1 MRAKRLLRIGAALLG
16 AVALTVGGLAA
27 LDRMFPLDLSRYAD
41 RSVEL
46 RDAQGVTLNV
56 ALTDDGKYRLA
67 ATPENVS
74 PRYLAML
81 LAKEDR
87 RFWHHPGVDP
97 LAVLRATGQLAIHG
111 HVVSGGSTLTM
122 QVARLLMPHPHS
134 FGGKLIEAARAL
146 QLELH
151 YSKRE
156 ILAMYLTLAPY
167 GGNLEGVRAASL
179 SYFQH
184 EPDKLSDAEAALL
197 VALPQSPTH
206 LRPDRHPS
214 RALAAATRVLDR
226 TGPEAST
233 AIAFVRNPLPALAPH
248 LAERLALQPSPIQT
262 TLDGNLQRSV
272 EALAVREQPWLGG
285 EADVAALVVR
295 NSDRTVLVYLGSG
308 DYFGSFGMV
317 DMVRARRSP
326 GSALKPFIYG
336 LGFDDAVILPDTLI
350 DDVPLRIGN
359 YAPRNFDRD
368 FHGTVTA
375 RQALQQSYNLPAV
388 AILDRVGPARL
399 VARLTQSGA
408 TIALPRGDG
417 GPGLPVAL
425 GGLAIS
431 LEDMTK
437 LYVGLA
443 NDGQVAP
450 LRFMRSDP
458 LGADTA
464 LMTAASA
471 QEIGDILRET
481 PRPEGVA
488 PAQPRSIAYK
498 TGTSYGFRD
507 AWALGYSDRYTV
519 AVWVGRAEG
528 TPRPGAFGINTA
540 APLLFKIFDL
550 LPPEPPHVSHRPRE
564 PVDPTHLA
572 PSLRHFQPLDAPPL
586 MSGPAPPRIVY
597 PPAGATIDVAQEEG
611 KPLPIAL
618 EVSGGKPPYR
628 WMVDGVP
635 LPVPPIGAVMSWTP
649 DGPGFARLSVMDA
662 DSRVASEQL
671 RLE

>member
-1 MRAKRLLRIGAALLG
+1 MRAKRVVRAGAVLLG
-16 AVALTVGGLAA
+16 AVVLAAGALGA
-27 LDRMFPLDLSRYAD
+27 LDRMFPPDLSRYAD

-46 RDAQGVTLNV
+46 RDAQDVTLNV
-56 ALTDDGKYRLA
+56 ALTDDGKYRLGA
-67 ATPENVS
+67 MPDNVS
-74 PRYLAML
+74 QRYLAML

-97 LAVLRATGQLAIHG
+97 LAILRAIGQLVMHG

-122 QVARLLMPHPHS
+122 QVARLLMPHRHD
-134 FGGKLIEAARAL
+134 FVGKLIEAARAM

-151 YSKRE
+151 YGKRD
-156 ILAMYLTLAPY
+156 ILAMYLTLAPF

-206 LRPDRHPS
+206 LRPDRHPA
-214 RALAAATRVLDR
+214 RALAAATHVLDH

-233 AIAFVRNPLPALAPH
+233 AVAFTRHPLPALAPH
-248 LAERLALQPSPIQT
+248 LAERLALQPSPIET
-262 TLDGNLQRSV
+262 TLDAGLQKSV
-272 EALAVREQPWLGG
+272 ETLAVRERPWLGG
-285 EADVAALVVR
+285 DADVAVLVVR
-295 NSDRTVLVYLGSG
+295 HGDRAVLAYLGSS
-308 DYFGSFGMV
+308 DYFGSGGMV

-336 LGFDDAVILPDTLI
+336 LAFDDAVILPETLI

-388 AILDRVGPARL
+388 EISDRVGPARM
-399 VARLTQSGA
+399 VASLTQSGA
-408 TIALPRGDG
+408 TIALPRSDS

-443 NDGQVAP
+443 EDGQVAP
-450 LRFMRSDP
+450 LRLLRGDP
-458 LGADTA
+458 LAPATA
-464 LMTAASA
+464 LMTASSA
-471 QEIGDILRET
+471 QEIGDILRDT

-488 PAQPRSIAYK
+488 PSQPRAVAYK

-540 APLLFKIFDL
+540 APLLFKLFDL
-550 LPPEPPHVSHRPRE
+550 LPQEPPHVSHRPRQ
-564 PVDPTHLA
+564 PVDVAHLA
-572 PSLRHFQPLDAPPL
+572 PSLRHFVPADAPL
-586 MSGPAPPRIVY
+586 LSGAGGPRIVY
-597 PPAGATIDVAQEEG
+597 PPAGAAIDVTQEDG
-611 KPLPIAL
+611 KPLPVAL

-628 WMVDGVP
+628 WMVDGMP
-635 LPVPPIGAVMSWTP
+635 LPVPPIGAVMSWAP

-662 DSRVASEQL
+662 DSHVTSEEL

>member
-1 MRAKRLLRIGAALLG
+1 MRVKPLLRAG
-16 AVALTVGGLAA
+16 AVALGTLALTVGALAA
-27 LDRMFPLDLSRYAD
+27 LDRIFPPDLARYAD

-46 RDAQGVTLNV
+46 RDAQGATLNV
-56 ALTDDGKYRLA
+56 ALTDDGKWRLA
-67 ATPENVS
+67 ATPEEVS
-74 PRYLAML
+74 QRYLAML
-81 LAKEDR
+81 LAKEDH

-97 LAVLRATGQLAIHG
+97 LAALRAVAQLATHRRII
-111 HVVSGGSTLTM
+111 SGGSTLTM
-122 QVARLLMPHPHS
+122 QVARLLMPHRHD
-134 FGGKLIEAARAL
+134 FGGKLIEGARAL

-151 YSKRE
+151 YSKRD
-156 ILAMYLTLAPY
+156 ILAMYLTLAPF
-167 GGNLEGVRAASL
+167 GGNLEGVRAAAL

-184 EPDKLSDAEAALL
+184 EPDKLGDAEAALL

-206 LRPDRHPS
+206 LRPDRHPA
-214 RALAAATRVLDR
+214 RALAAATQVLNR
-226 TGPEAST
+226 TGPEASAAAVFT
-233 AIAFVRNPLPALAPH
+233 RHPLPALAPH
-248 LAERLALQPSPIQT
+248 LAERLALQPGPIQT
-262 TLDGNLQRSV
+262 TLDAGLQRSV
-272 EALAVREQPWLGG
+272 EALAAREQPWLGD
-285 EADVAALVVR
+285 EADVAVLVVR
-295 NSDRTVLVYLGSG
+295 NGERAVLAYLGSS
-308 DYFGSFGMV
+308 DFLGSGGMV

-388 AILDRVGPARL
+388 QILDRIGPARL
-399 VARLTQSGA
+399 VASLTQSGA
-408 TIALPRGDG
+408 TIALPASDN

-443 NDGQVAP
+443 QGGQVGP
-450 LRFMRSDP
+450 LRLLRSDP
-458 LGADTA
+458 LAPTTA
-464 LMTAASA
+464 LMTASSA
-471 QEIGDILRET
+471 REIGDILRDT

-488 PAQPRSIAYK
+488 PAQPRGLAYK

-550 LPPEPPHVSHRPRE
+550 LPQEPPHVAHRSRE
-564 PVDPTHLA
+564 SVDASHLA
-572 PSLRHFQPLDAPPL
+572 LSLRHFVAADAPAL
-586 MSGPAPPRIVY
+586 SSSAAPRIVY
-597 PPAGATIDVAQEEG
+597 PPAGATIALAREDG
-611 KPLPIAL
+611 RLSPIAL
-618 EVSGGKPPYR
+618 EASGGRPPYR
-628 WMVDGVP
+628 WVVNGMP
-635 LPVPPIGAVMSWTP
+635 LPVPPIGAVIAWTP
-649 DGPGFARLSVMDA
+649 DGPGFAKLSVMDA
-662 DSRVASEQL
+662 DSRVVSEDL

>member
-1 MRAKRLLRIGAALLG
+1 MRGKAILRVGVVLLG
-16 AVALTVGGLAA
+16 AAVLAAGALAA
-27 LDRMFPLDLSRYAD
+27 LDRMFPPDLSRYAD
-41 RSVEL
+41 RSAEL
-46 RDAQGVTLNV
+46 RDAHGATLNV
-56 ALTDDGKYRLA
+56 ALASDGKWRLA
-67 ATPENVS
+67 ATADNVS
-74 PRYLAML
+74 ARYLAML
-81 LAKEDR
+81 IAKEDR

-97 LAVLRATGQLAIHG
+97 FAALRAVGQLLTHG

-122 QVARLLMPHPHS
+122 QVARLLMPHRHD
-134 FGGKLIEAARAL
+134 FVGKLIEAARAM

-156 ILAMYLTLAPY
+156 ILAMYLTLAPF

-184 EPDKLSDAEAALL
+184 EPDRLSDAEAALL
-197 VALPQSPTH
+197 VALPQSPTR
-206 LRPDRHPS
+206 LRPDRHPA
-214 RALAAATRVLDR
+214 RALAAVTHVLDR
-226 TGPEAST
+226 TGPEESNAV
-233 AIAFVRNPLPALAPH
+233 AFTRHPLPALAPH
-248 LAERLALQPSPIQT
+248 LAQRLALQPSPIET
-262 TLDGNLQRSV
+262 TLDAGLQKSV
-272 EALAVREQPWLGG
+272 EGLATREQPWLGSD
-285 EADVAALVVR
+285 ADVAVLVVR
-295 NSDRTVLVYLGSG
+295 NSDRAVLAYLGSG

-336 LGFDDAVILPDTLI
+336 LAFDDAVILPDTLI

-388 AILDRVGPARL
+388 EILDRVSPARM
-399 VARLTQSGA
+399 VASLTQSGA
-408 TIALPRGDG
+408 TIALPRSDS

-437 LYVGLA
+437 LYIGLA
-443 NDGQVAP
+443 ADGQVGP
-450 LRFMRSDP
+450 LRLLRSDP
-458 LGADTA
+458 LAPTTA
-464 LMTAASA
+464 LMTASSA
-471 QEIGDILRET
+471 QEIGDILRDT

-488 PAQPRSIAYK
+488 PSQPRAIAYK

-507 AWALGYSDRYTV
+507 AWALGYSDRYTI

-550 LPPEPPHVSHRPRE
+550 LPQEPPHVSHRPRE
-564 PVDPTHLA
+564 PVDATHLA
-572 PSLRHFQPLDAPPL
+572 PSLRHFAPADAPL
-586 MSGPAPPRIVY
+586 LSGPAAPRIVY
-597 PPAGATIDVAQEEG
+597 PPAGATIDVAGEEG

-635 LPVPPIGAVMSWTP
+635 LPVPPIGAVMSWIP

-662 DSRVASEQL
+662 DSHVTSEDL

>member
-1 MRAKRLLRIGAALLG
+1 M
-16 AVALTVGGLAA
+16 
-27 LDRMFPLDLSRYAD
+27 
-41 RSVEL
+41 
-46 RDAQGVTLNV
+46 
-56 ALTDDGKYRLA
+56 
-67 ATPENVS
+67 PENVS
-74 PRYLAML
+74 QRYLAML

-97 LAVLRATGQLAIHG
+97 LAALRALGQLATHG
-111 HVVSGGSTLTM
+111 DVVSGGSTLTM
-122 QVARLLMPHPHS
+122 QVARLLMPHRHD
-134 FGGKLIEAARAL
+134 FAGKLIEAARAM

-151 YSKRE
+151 YGKRD
-156 ILAMYLTLAPY
+156 ILAIYLTLAPF

-206 LRPDRHPS
+206 LRPDRHPA
-214 RALAAATRVLDR
+214 RALAAATHVLDR
-226 TGPEAST
+226 TGPEAT
-233 AIAFVRNPLPALAPH
+233 IAVAFTRHPLPALAAH
-248 LAERLALQPSPIQT
+248 LAERLALQPSPIAT
-262 TLDGNLQRSV
+262 TLDAGLQKSV
-272 EALAVREQPWLGG
+272 EALATREQPWLGG
-285 EADVAALVVR
+285 DAEVAALLVR
-295 NSDRTVLVYLGSG
+295 NADRAVLAYLGSS
-308 DYFGSFGMV
+308 DYFGRGGMV

-388 AILDRVGPARL
+388 QILDRVGPARL
-399 VARLTQSGA
+399 VASLTQSGA
-408 TIALPRGDG
+408 TIALPTSDN

-443 NDGQVAP
+443 QDGQVGP
-450 LRFMRSDP
+450 LRLLRSDP
-458 LGADTA
+458 LAPTTA
-464 LMTAASA
+464 LMTASSA
-471 QEIGDILRET
+471 RDIGDILRDT

-488 PAQPRSIAYK
+488 PSQPRAIAYK

-550 LPPEPPHVSHRPRE
+550 LPQEPPHVTHHSRE
-564 PVDPTHLA
+564 PVARLHLA
-572 PSLRHFQPLDAPPL
+572 PSLRHFVPADAPPL
-586 MSGPAPPRIVY
+586 SGPAAPRIVY
-597 PPAGATIDVAQEEG
+597 PPAGATIDLAREDG
-611 KPLPIAL
+611 RPLPIAL
-618 EVSGGKPPYR
+618 EASGGKPPYR
-628 WMVDGVP
+628 WMVDGMP
-635 LPVPPIGAVMSWTP
+635 LPAPLIGAVMSWTP
-649 DGPGFARLSVMDA
+649 AGPGFARLSVMDA
-662 DSRVASEQL
+662 NSKVISEDL

>member
-1 MRAKRLLRIGAALLG
+1 MRVKPLLRAALALLG
-16 AVALTVGGLAA
+16 TAGLAAGALAA
-27 LDRMFPLDLSRYAD
+27 LDRMFPPDLSRYAC

-46 RDAQGVTLNV
+46 RDAQGITLNV
-56 ALTDDGKYRLA
+56 ALTSDGKWRLST
-67 ATPENVS
+67 TPENVS
-74 PRYLAML
+74 QRYLAML

-87 RFWHHPGVDP
+87 RFWYHPGIDP
-97 LAVLRATGQLAIHG
+97 LAALRAVGQLATHG
-111 HVVSGGSTLTM
+111 HAVSGGSTLTM
-122 QVARLLMPHPHS
+122 QVARLLMPHRHN
-134 FGGKLIEAARAL
+134 FAGKLIEAARAM

-151 YSKRE
+151 YGKRE
-156 ILAMYLTLAPY
+156 MLAMYLTLAPF
-167 GGNLEGVRAASL
+167 GGNIEGVRAASL

-206 LRPDRHPS
+206 LRPDRHPA
-214 RALAAATRVLDR
+214 RALAAARHVLDR
-226 TGPEAST
+226 TGPEASR
-233 AIAFVRNPLPALAPH
+233 AVAFTRHPLPALAPH
-248 LAERLALQPSPIQT
+248 LAERLALQSSPVET
-262 TLDGNLQRSV
+262 TLDGGLQKSV
-272 EALAVREQPWLGG
+272 EALATREQPWLGG
-285 EADVAALVVR
+285 DADVAALVVR
-295 NSDRTVLVYLGSG
+295 NSDRAVLAYLGSA
-308 DYFGSFGMV
+308 DYFGGGGMV

-399 VARLTQSGA
+399 LATLTQSGA
-408 TIALPRGDG
+408 TIALPRGDAAA
-417 GPGLPVAL
+417 GLPVAL

-443 NDGQVAP
+443 ADGQVGP
-450 LRFMRSDP
+450 LRLLRSDP
-458 LGADTA
+458 LAPSTA
-464 LMTAASA
+464 LMTASSA
-471 QEIGDILRET
+471 QEIGDILRDT

-488 PAQPRSIAYK
+488 PSQPRAVAYK

-540 APLLFKIFDL
+540 APLLFKLFDL
-550 LPPEPPHVSHRPRE
+550 LPQEPPHVTHRLRQPLD
-564 PVDPTHLA
+564 VAHLA
-572 PSLRHFQPLDAPPL
+572 PSLRHFVPGNAPLL
-586 MSGPAPPRIVY
+586 GGPAAPRIIY
-597 PPAGATIDVAQEEG
+597 PPAGARIDVTRENER
-611 KPLPIAL
+611 PLPIAL
-618 EVSGGKPPYR
+618 EASGGKPPYR
-628 WMVDGVP
+628 WMIDGVP
-635 LPVPPIGAVMSWTP
+635 LPLPPIGAVMSWIP

-662 DSRVASEQL
+662 DSNVTSEDL

>member
-1 MRAKRLLRIGAALLG
+1 MRGKRLLRLG
-16 AVALTVGGLAA
+16 AVLLGVAAVAAGALAA
-27 LDRMFPLDLSRYAD
+27 LDRLFPPDLSRYAE

-56 ALTDDGKYRLA
+56 ALTGDGKWRLA
-67 ATPENVS
+67 ATPDHVS
-74 PRYLAML
+74 RRYLAML

-97 LAVLRATGQLAIHG
+97 FAVARAIGQLVAHG

-122 QVARLLMPHPHS
+122 QVARLLMPHRHD
-134 FGGKLIEAARAL
+134 FAGKLIEAARAV

-151 YSKRE
+151 YGKRE
-156 ILAMYLTLAPY
+156 ILAMYLTLAPF

-197 VALPQSPTH
+197 VALPQSPTR
-206 LRPDRHPS
+206 LRPDRHPV
-214 RALAAATRVLDR
+214 RALAAAKHVLDH

-233 AIAFVRNPLPALAPH
+233 AIAFTRHALPALAPH
-248 LAERLALQPSPIQT
+248 LAQRLALQPSPIET
-262 TLDGNLQRSV
+262 TLDAGLQKSV
-272 EALAVREQPWLGG
+272 EALATREQPWLGG
-285 EADVAALVVR
+285 DADVAVLVVR
-295 NSDRTVLVYLGSG
+295 NGDRAVLAYLGSG
-308 DYFGSFGMV
+308 DYFGSGGMV

-336 LGFDDAVILPDTLI
+336 LAFDDAVILPDTLI
-350 DDVPLRIGN
+350 DDLPLRIGN

-388 AILDRVGPARL
+388 AILDRVGPARF
-399 VARLTQSGA
+399 VADLTQSGA
-408 TIALPRGDG
+408 AIALPRSDSS
-417 GPGLPVAL
+417 PGLPVAL

-431 LEDMTK
+431 LEDMAK

-443 NDGQVAP
+443 ADGQVGP
-450 LRFMRSDP
+450 LRLLRSDP
-458 LGADTA
+458 LAPTAA
-464 LMTAASA
+464 LMTASSA
-471 QEIGDILRET
+471 QEIGDILRDT

-488 PAQPRSIAYK
+488 PSQPRAIAYK

-507 AWALGYSDRYTV
+507 AWALGYSDRYTI

-550 LPPEPPHVSHRPRE
+550 LPQEPPHVSHRPRA
-564 PVDPTHLA
+564 PVDATHLA
-572 PSLRHFQPLDAPPL
+572 PGLRHFAPADAPL
-586 MSGPAPPRIVY
+586 LSGPAAPRIVY

-628 WMVDGVP
+628 WIVDGVP

-662 DSRVASEQL
+662 DSRVTSEEL

>member
-1 MRAKRLLRIGAALLG
+1 MRAKTFLRIGAVLLG
-16 AVALTVGGLAA
+16 TAAVVSGALAA
-27 LDRMFPLDLSRYAD
+27 LDRLFPPDLSRYAD

-46 RDAQGVTLNV
+46 RDAQGITLNV
-56 ALTDDGKYRLA
+56 ARTDDDKYRLA
-67 ATPENVS
+67 ATPDNVS
-74 PRYLAML
+74 QRYIAML

-97 LAVLRATGQLAIHG
+97 FAVLRAVGQLLTHG
-111 HVVSGGSTLTM
+111 HIVSGGSTITM
-122 QVARLLMPHPHS
+122 QVARLLMPHRHD
-134 FGGKLIEAARAL
+134 FAGKLIEAARAM
-146 QLELH
+146 QLEAH

-156 ILAMYLTLAPY
+156 ILAMYLTLAPF

-206 LRPDRHPS
+206 LRPDRHPA

-226 TGPEAST
+226 TGPEASDPV
-233 AIAFVRNPLPALAPH
+233 AFMRHPLPALAPH
-248 LAERLALQPSPIQT
+248 LAERLAMQPSPIET
-262 TLDGNLQRSV
+262 TLDAGLQKSV
-272 EALAVREQPWLGG
+272 EALAVREQPWLGSD
-285 EADVAALVVR
+285 ADVAVLVVR
-295 NSDRTVLVYLGSG
+295 NGERAVLAYLGSA
-308 DYFGSFGMV
+308 DYFGSGGMV

-388 AILDRVGPARL
+388 AILDRVGPARF
-399 VARLTQSGA
+399 VANLTQSGA
-408 TIALPRGDG
+408 TIALPRSDG

-431 LEDMTK
+431 IEDMTK

-443 NDGQVAP
+443 QDGQVGS
-450 LRFMRSDP
+450 LRLLRSDP
-458 LGADTA
+458 LAPTTA
-464 LMTAASA
+464 LMTASSA
-471 QEIGDILRET
+471 QDIGDILRDT

-488 PAQPRSIAYK
+488 PAQSRAVAYK

-540 APLLFKIFDL
+540 APLLFKIFDT
-550 LPPEPPHVSHRPRE
+550 LPPEPPHVSHRPRT

-572 PSLRHFQPLDAPPL
+572 PSLRHFVPLDAPPL
-586 MSGPAPPRIVY
+586 LSELAAPRIVY
-597 PPAGATIDVAQEEG
+597 PPAGATIDIAQDDG

-628 WMVDGVP
+628 WMVDGMP

-662 DSRVASEQL
+662 DRNVTSEDL

>member
-1 MRAKRLLRIGAALLG
+1 MRGERLLRLGVVSLGTAALIAG
-16 AVALTVGGLAA
+16 ALTA
-27 LDRMFPLDLSRYAD
+27 LDHTFPPDLSRYAD

-46 RDAQGVTLNV
+46 RDAHGTTLNI

-67 ATPENVS
+67 AMPEDVS

-97 LAVLRATGQLAIHG
+97 LAVVRAVGQLAAHG

-122 QVARLLMPHPHS
+122 QVARLLMPHRRD
-134 FGGKLIEAARAL
+134 FTGKVIEAARAM

-151 YSKRE
+151 YSKRD
-156 ILAMYLTLAPY
+156 ILAMYLTLAPF

-184 EPDKLSDAEAALL
+184 EPNQLTDAEAALL

-206 LRPDRHPS
+206 LRPDRHPD
-214 RALAAATRVLDR
+214 RALAAATHVLDR
-226 TGPEAST
+226 TGPEASA
-233 AIAFVRNPLPALAPH
+233 AIAFARHALPAFAPH
-248 LAERLALQPSPIQT
+248 LAERLALQPGPIET
-262 TLDGNLQRSV
+262 TLDAGLQKSV
-272 EALAVREQPWLGG
+272 EALATREQPWLGSD
-285 EADVAALVVR
+285 ANLAALVVR
-295 NSDRTVLVYLGSG
+295 NSDRAILAYLGSS

-317 DMVRARRSP
+317 DLVRAHRSP

-336 LGFDDAVILPDTLI
+336 LAFDDAVIVPDTLI

-388 AILDRVGPARL
+388 EILDRVGPARL
-399 VARLTQSGA
+399 VAGLTQSGA
-408 TIALPRGDG
+408 MIALPRRDA

-450 LRFMRSDP
+450 LRLLRGDP
-458 LGADTA
+458 LGTSTA
-464 LMTAASA
+464 LMTVSSA
-471 QEIGDILRET
+471 HDIGDILRDT
-481 PRPEGVA
+481 PRPAGVA
-488 PAQPRSIAYK
+488 ASQPRAVAYK

-519 AVWVGRAEG
+519 GVWVGRAEG

-550 LPPEPPHVSHRPRE
+550 LPSEPPHVSHRSRQ
-564 PVDPTHLA
+564 PVEATHLA
-572 PSLRHFQPLDAPPL
+572 PSLRHFIPLDAPL
-586 MSGPAPPRIVY
+586 LGGSAGPRIVY
-597 PPAGATIDVAQEEG
+597 PPAGATIDVAQDDG
-611 KPLPIAL
+611 KILPVAL
-618 EVSGGKPPYR
+618 EVSGGRPPYR

-635 LPVPPIGAVMSWTP
+635 LPVPPVGVVMSWTP

-662 DSRVASEQL
+662 DSRVSSEDL